1 MNYEKTSRFAL
12 AVLVLLA
19 ATGCQTLGYYAQ
31 AVSGQMEIWRE
42 AQPVEKILQDPAIE
56 PQLQARL
63 QRALAIREFASRE
76 LALPDNDSYRAYVDL
91 GRPFVVWN
99 VFATG
104 EFSLRP
110 REWCFPIAGCVA
122 YRGYFSEAQARRFAD
137 QLRGQNLDVFV
148 GGVPAYSTIGWFDDP
163 LLNTFLHYPEPQ
175 LARLIFHELAHQVFY
190 VAGDTTFN
198 ESFATAVE
206 LEGMDRWLAAE
217 GTASQR
223 QDYDSMRAYQ
233 RGYLD
238 LVAVYR
244 AKLEALYLL
253 TLPDEEKR
261 LRKAETLAD
270 MKVAYQALRASWG
283 GFAGYD
289 RYFSGE
295 LTNAHFVPVASY
307 ADLVPDFRRMLAEN
321 GNDLLRFYA
330 KVRALGKLAPDV
342 RRARLRASAVSD
354 S

>member
-1 MNYEKTSRFAL
+1 ML
-12 AVLVLLA
+12 ALLA
-19 ATGCQTLGYYAQ
+19 TTGCQTLGYYAQ
-31 AVSGQMEIWRE
+31 AVTGQMELWRE
-42 AQPVEKILQDPAIE
+42 ARPVGRILQDPAIE
-56 PQLQARL
+56 PELQARL
-63 QRALAIREFASRE
+63 ERALVIREFASRE
-76 LALPDNDSYRAYVDL
+76 LALPDNDSYRVYADV

-99 VFATG
+99 VFATE

-122 YRGYFSEAQARRFAD
+122 YRGYFSESQAQRFAD

-198 ESFATAVE
+198 ESFATTVE
-206 LEGMDRWLAAE
+206 LEGMERWLTAE

-223 QDYDSMRAYQ
+223 RDYGSMRTYQ
-233 RGYLD
+233 RGFLD
-238 LVAVYR
+238 LVAFYR
-244 AKLEALYLL
+244 NRLEALYLL
-253 TLPDEEKR
+253 ELPEEEKR
-261 LRKAETLAD
+261 LRKVETLAD
-270 MKVAYQALRASWG
+270 MKLAYLALKDSWG

-289 RYFSGE
+289 RFFEGE

-307 ADLVPDFRRMLAEN
+307 ADLVPDFRRMLAAS
-321 GNDLLRFYA
+321 GNDLERFYA
-330 KVRALGKLAPDV
+330 EVRVLGKLEPEA
-342 RRARLRASAVSD
+342 RRARLRASAGGD

>member
-1 MNYEKTSRFAL
+1 ML
-12 AVLVLLA
+12 ALLA
-19 ATGCQTLGYYAQ
+19 TTGCQTLGYYAQ
-31 AVSGQMEIWRE
+31 AVTGQMELWRE
-42 AQPVEKILQDPAIE
+42 ARPVGKILQDPAIE
-56 PQLQARL
+56 PELQARL
-63 QRALAIREFASRE
+63 QRALAIRDFASRE
-76 LALPDNDSYRAYVDL
+76 LALPDNDSYRSYADL

-99 VFATG
+99 VFATE
-104 EFSLRP
+104 EFSIRA

-122 YRGYFSEAQARRFAD
+122 YRGYFSEAQAQRFAE

-163 LLNTFLHYPEPQ
+163 LLSTFLHYPEPQ
-175 LARLIFHELAHQVFY
+175 LARLMFHELAHQVFY

-206 LEGMDRWLAAE
+206 LEGMERWLAAE

-223 QDYDSMRAYQ
+223 RDYESMRAHQ
-233 RGYLD
+233 RGFVD

-244 AKLEALYLL
+244 ARLEALYLL

-261 LRKAETLAD
+261 LRKAATLAD
-270 MKVAYQALRASWG
+270 MKLAYRALKASWG

-289 RYFSGE
+289 RFFAGE
-295 LTNAHFVPVASY
+295 LSNAHFVPVASY
-307 ADLVPDFRRMLAEN
+307 TDLVPDFRRLLAES
-321 GNDLLRFYA
+321 GNDLVRFYA
-330 KVRALGKLAPDV
+330 EVRALGKLDPEA
-342 RRARLRASAVSD
+342 RRARLRASAGGD

>member
-1 MNYEKTSRFAL
+1 MYAPRAAL
-12 AVLVLLA
+12 AVLALLA
-19 ATGCQTLGYYAQ
+19 TTGCQTLGYYAQ
-31 AVSGQMEIWRE
+31 AVTGQMELWRE
-42 AQPVEKILQDPAIE
+42 AKPVEKILQDSAVDLE
-56 PQLQARL
+56 LQARL
-63 QRALAIREFASRE
+63 QRALVIREFASRQ
-76 LALPDNDSYRAYVDL
+76 LALPDNDSYRVYADV

-99 VFATG
+99 VFATE

-122 YRGYFSEAQARRFAD
+122 YRGYFNESQAQRFAE

-206 LEGMDRWLAAE
+206 LEGMERWLTTE

-223 QDYDSMRAYQ
+223 LDYDSMRTYQ
-233 RGYLD
+233 RGFLD

-244 AKLEALYLL
+244 TKLETLYQP

-261 LRKAETLAD
+261 LRKAATLAD
-270 MKVAYQALRASWG
+270 MKVAYQALKESWG

-289 RYFSGE
+289 RFFAGE

-307 ADLVPDFRRMLAEN
+307 ADLVPDFRRMLAE
-321 GNDLLRFYA
+321 GANDLVRFYA
-330 KVRALGKLAPDV
+330 EVRALGKLEPEV
-342 RRARLRASAVSD
+342 RRARLRALARGD